1 MCDERAILDVTENQ
15 GDESMNAN
23 KRFTRSTS
31 TPMFAL
37 RFLTVA
43 LAVAFALKA
52 HAAPT
57 GGVVAAG
64 SASISAQGGT
74 PQSCRPPLGR

>member
-1 MCDERAILDVTENQ
+1 
-15 GDESMNAN
+15 MNAN

-64 SASISAQGGT
+64 SASISAQGGNTTVVQTT
-74 PQSCRPPLGR
+74 PGGGD